1 MKTYRKIATVQA
13 KLFEEGDEDGFVSRY
28 YNDEDVDED
37 GCIRTSGLIGEHEI
51 KVPYVSTLENQ
62 QHLSHG
68 FGRDYICVGIEGER
82 WLVEKNIFEATY
94 KEVTDEDIS
103 AYEEGWKDGYD
114 EGLYDGLYK

>member
-1 MKTYRKIATVQA
+1 MKTYRKTATVQA
-13 KLFEEGDEDGFVSRY
+13 KLFEEGDEDGFVH
-28 YNDEDVDED
+28 ED
-37 GCIRTSGLIGEHEI
+37 GFLGAMEDARYGI
-51 KVPYVSTLENQ
+51 KPKTVPYISTLENQ
-62 QHLSHG
+62 YHRG
-68 FGRDYICVGIEGER
+68 EFGKHYVCVGIEGER